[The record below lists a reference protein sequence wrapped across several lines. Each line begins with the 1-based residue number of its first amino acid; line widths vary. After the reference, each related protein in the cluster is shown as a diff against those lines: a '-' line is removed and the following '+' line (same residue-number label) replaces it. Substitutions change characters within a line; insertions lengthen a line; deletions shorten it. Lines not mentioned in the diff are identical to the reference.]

1 MKIYELARD
10 LGVDQEALLFLAQKE
25 GFEVKSVAS
34 ILTEDD
40 QERLL
45 QAFDEAGGVLETP
58 EISLQEEER
67 SPQKV
72 KKKQEKK
79 EKKKSSFV
87 SGLVGQIK
95 KYEKPPKKTK
105 VPQVKTVK
113 ERTAYRIYRVVLVG
127 VVALFVGLGYS
138 AYNANVQMTELT
150 TKVNQT
156 TKTLSEN
163 QKELSEQMK
172 TLTQENKSLS
182 ERVKKLEGS
191 SSTKEV
197 KKSSTPQKVE
207 AKSKTKNK

>member
-25 GFEVKSVAS
+25 DLEAKSVAS
-34 ILTEDD
+34 ILTEED

-58 EISLQEEER
+58 EISSQEEEE

-95 KYEKPPKKTK
+95 KYETPPKKTK

-113 ERTAYRIYRVVLVG
+113 GRSAYRIYRVVLVG

-156 TKTLSEN
+156 TKTLSKN
-163 QKELSEQMK
+163 QKELSKQIK

-182 ERVKKLEGS
+182 ERVEKLEKS

-207 AKSKTKNK
+207 SKDKK

>member
-10 LGVDQEALLFLAQKE
+10 LGVEQEVLLFFAQKE
-25 GFEVKSVAS
+25 GLEVKSVAS
-34 ILTEDD
+34 TLTEDEKE
-40 QERLL
+40 QLL
-45 QAFDEAGGVLETP
+45 QAFDAAGGVLETP
-58 EISLQEEER
+58 ETSPQEEEK

-87 SGLVGQIK
+87 SGVVGQIK
-95 KYEKPPKKTK
+95 KYEKPPQKTK

-113 ERTAYRIYRVVLVG
+113 EKTAYRMYRVVLVC

-156 TKTLSEN
+156 TETLSEN

-182 ERVKKLEGS
+182 ERVKKLEES

-207 AKSKTKNK
+207 AKSKTKK

>member
-10 LGVDQEALLFLAQKE
+10 LSVDQEALLFLAQKE

-58 EISLQEEER
+58 EISPQEEER
-67 SPQKV
+67 SSQKV

-79 EKKKSSFV
+79 ASFV
-87 SGLVGQIK
+87 SSLVGQIK

-105 VPQVKTVK
+105 APQVKAVK
-113 ERTAYRIYRVVLVG
+113 EKTAYRIYRVVLIG
-127 VVALFVGLGYS
+127 VVMVFVGLGYS

-182 ERVKKLEGS
+182 ERVKKLEKS

-197 KKSSTPQKVE
+197 KKPSTPQKVE
-207 AKSKTKNK
+207 AKSKTKHK

>member
-25 GFEVKSVAS
+25 DLEVKSVAS

-58 EISLQEEER
+58 EISSQEEEE

-95 KYEKPPKKTK
+95 KYETPPKKTK

-113 ERTAYRIYRVVLVG
+113 GRSAYRIYRVVLVG

-156 TKTLSEN
+156 TKTLSKN
-163 QKELSEQMK
+163 QKELSEQIK

-182 ERVKKLEGS
+182 ERVEKLEKS

-207 AKSKTKNK
+207 SKDKK

>member
-10 LGVDQEALLFLAQKE
+10 LGVDQEALLFLAQRE

-58 EISLQEEER
+58 EIS
-67 SPQKV
+67 PQKV

-95 KYEKPPKKTK
+95 KYEKPPQKTK
-105 VPQVKTVK
+105 IPQVKTVK
-113 ERTAYRIYRVVLVG
+113 EKTAYRIYRVVLVG

-150 TKVNQT
+150 MKVNQT

-163 QKELSEQMK
+163 QKTLSEQMK
-172 TLTQENKSLS
+172 TLMQENKNLS
-182 ERVKKLEGS
+182 ERVKKLERS
-191 SSTKEV
+191 YSPKEV
-197 KKSSTPQKVE
+197 KKSSTSQKVE

>member
-10 LGVDQEALLFLAQKE
+10 LGVQGEALLFLAQKE

-45 QAFDEAGGVLETP
+45 QAFDEVGGVLEIS
-58 EISLQEEER
+58 EISLQEEES

-79 EKKKSSFV
+79 VKKKSYFV
-87 SGLVGQIK
+87 SGLVRQIK

-113 ERTAYRIYRVVLVG
+113 ERTAYRMYRVVLVG

-138 AYNANVQMTELT
+138 AYNANVQMTKLT

-156 TKTLSEN
+156 TETLSEN
-163 QKELSEQMK
+163 QKEFSEQMK

-182 ERVKKLEGS
+182 ERVKKLERS

-207 AKSKTKNK
+207 SKDKK

>member
-25 GFEVKSVAS
+25 GLEVKSVAS
-34 ILTEDD
+34 MLTEDEKE
-40 QERLL
+40 QLL
-45 QAFDEAGGVLETP
+45 QAFDESGGVLEIS
-58 EISLQEEER
+58 EI

-79 EKKKSSFV
+79 VKKKSSFV
-87 SGLVGQIK
+87 SDVVGQIK
-95 KYEKPPKKTK
+95 KYEPPPKKTK
-105 VPQVKTVK
+105 VPQVKAVK
-113 ERTAYRIYRVVLVG
+113 EKTAYRIYRVVLVG

-138 AYNANVQMTELT
+138 AYNANVQMTDLT

-156 TKTLSEN
+156 TETLSEN

-172 TLTQENKSLS
+172 ILTQENKSLS
-182 ERVKKLEGS
+182 ERVKKLEKS

-197 KKSSTPQKVE
+197 KKSLTSQKVE
-207 AKSKTKNK
+207 AKSKTKK